1 MKHPIVLKEKS
12 NHKTIQIIVF
22 FVSLIIPFSLFD
34 EFWQQFICLS
44 FISLIID
51 VFNKTH
57 KVLLRSTG
65 IEYGFSQGFFLAF
78 KSLNFIEKD
87 SFDKIEISQNEE
99 RYYEIKVVA
108 KNGEE
113 ILLSKNPNK
122 NPAEKEA
129 ESYLKK
135 INEAWE

>member
-1 MKHPIVLKEKS
+1 MKHPIVLKEES
-12 NHKTIQIIVF
+12 NHKTIQIIGF
-22 FVSLIIPFSLFD
+22 FVIPFSLFD